1 MNAEPTVQH
10 LNCETEQMVAAAT
23 EACDATQEY
32 ARAANGNRGHV
43 IPGATAYDLLGNTK
57 ALLWHLGEVIDYL
70 PQGLQASLRDDR
82 IRVYDRDPYTGAD
95 RDPATQVALAT
106 DHLRQL
112 RQLVGEA
119 AAVAE
124 AAQTALNSQGWN
136 ATAALEDA

>member
-1 MNAEPTVQH
+1 MTEKPTLQQ
-10 LNCETEQMVAAAT
+10 LEYETEQMVAAAA

-32 ARAANGNRGHV
+32 ARAANGHCGRV

-57 ALLWHLGEVIDYL
+57 ALLWHLGEVVDYL

-82 IRVYDRDPYTGAD
+82 IRVYDRDPDTGAD
-95 RDPATQVALAT
+95 RDPGIQVARAV
-106 DHLRQL
+106 DHLRRL

-119 AAVAE
+119 ATVAE

-136 ATAALEDA
+136 QG